1 MAALAL
7 ERGRILGIVG
17 ESGRGKSTIIRAI
30 IGILPSG
37 AKVEADV
44 IRLDGKDLL
53 GLRLRLRPPGCLP
66 ALAGAAPGSLGR
78 LAISNVVQQPSSR
91 TDAATSR
98 HQPGEDYSG
107 PEPFVRGW
115 AGYFGFS
122 QGHELP
128 WMAGSLRQAV
138 AITPR
143 RFSAPPD
150 GYSKLTARSP
160 SDASLMASTRRC
172 RSTAVA
178 KVG

>member
-1 MAALAL
+1 MSDPILEIRGLRLTIRTDEGMAKVLDHIDFAL

-17 ESGRGKSTIIRAI
+17 ESGCGKSTIIRAI

-37 AKVEADV
+37 AKVEAGV

-91 TDAATSR
+91 TDTATSR

-128 WMAGSLRQAV
+128 WMAGSLR
-138 AITPR
+138 
-143 RFSAPPD
+143 
-150 GYSKLTARSP
+150 
-160 SDASLMASTRRC
+160 
-172 RSTAVA
+172 
-178 KVG
+178 